1 MPLSTDA
8 NRTVMPHIFV
18 LHQKIPSRVGFGNI
32 HIRVH
37 APMEKHEDEDT
48 DCCHSMSPELM
59 ERSFENLIDRIVAG
73 AFPFIGVV
81 GALSKNQPP
90 TLRKIAIEVLNDS
103 ELQDTVVKSDEAPI
117 NYPRHLECIR
127 FDLHEYER
135 SRPPRLDPFEILIH
149 SYDSLK
155 VLELK
160 VDSWDGRYGKGMVFP
175 NLKILKVS
183 QMSEED
189 HKYDPIARHLSR
201 IFPGVE
207 ELWLDSVEVS
217 GEASMHSMKWK
228 SRAWVLN
235 RFMKWSRMMKV
246 KRVEL
251 QYVGHDDLPN
261 DLIYF
266 SHQHFA
272 VAIVEELI
280 RVWTLYGMD
289 VLKTVHCARDE
300 VSKDLNHNVDCTFEI
315 SRAAANMPTSMSE
328 RRRNAETLRVKLVK
342 KNF

>member
-1 MPLSTDA
+1 MA
-8 NRTVMPHIFV
+8 YY
-18 LHQKIPSRVGFGNI
+18 
-32 HIRVH
+32 
-37 APMEKHEDEDT
+37 
-48 DCCHSMSPELM
+48 DCQS
-59 ERSFENLIDRIVAG
+59 DK
-73 AFPFIGVV
+73 FIGVV

-117 NYPRHLECIR
+117 NYPRHL
-127 FDLHEYER
+127 D
-135 SRPPRLDPFEILIH
+135 
-149 SYDSLK
+149 LK

-160 VDSWDGRYGKGMVFP
+160 VGSWDGRYGKGMVFP

-315 SRAAANMPTSMSE
+315 SRAAANMPTSMLE